1 MDVTLPVLPGLAA
14 LACGAMYMYARC
26 GLSAVCVRKCW
37 YVCAC
42 CAGGSDGS
50 VRGAV
55 SRKRRYVSVH
65 GAARES
71 VGKRVSREETR
82 VEAVVDESAGCA
94 VGVGIK

>member
-1 MDVTLPVLPGLAA
+1 M
-14 LACGAMYMYARC
+14 
-26 GLSAVCVRKCW
+26 LSAVCVRKCW

-42 CAGGSDGS
+42 CAGVSDGS

-65 GAARES
+65 GAARAS
-71 VGKRVSREETR
+71 VGKRVSSEAMR

-94 VGVGIK
+94 VGVGMK